1 MLNRERNLELIQH
14 NAMEKQLREQAEQAE
29 RQRDKVLLNQALS
42 REQAVEQYEADERMQ
57 RRREIQELQTHYQN
71 QKSNAAAY
79 EKMIDD
85 LTQVENDKQ
94 WNAREQQWRRE
105 DQARVNLMKNV
116 YQNREADIL
125 LKQTMKQEA
134 DWLKQN
140 DKQMIDNEVDR
151 QNRLHEERALKEAYD
166 RKTHQ
171 TDVLR

>member
-125 LKQTMKQEA
+125 LKQTMKKEGE
-134 DWLKQN
+134 WLK
-140 DKQMIDNEVDR
+140 
-151 QNRLHEERALKEAYD
+151 
-166 RKTHQ
+166 
-171 TDVLR
+171 